1 MIRFDSVWVDDLL
14 KFRWQY
20 LMMYDHNLNVE
31 IVDGCNLRVD
41 GGEPATFAA
50 FCEKSGSQIGEFV
63 P

>member
-1 MIRFDSVWVDDLL
+1 
-14 KFRWQY
+14 
-20 LMMYDHNLNVE
+20 MMYDHDLNVE

-41 GGEPATFAA
+41 GGEPATLAA